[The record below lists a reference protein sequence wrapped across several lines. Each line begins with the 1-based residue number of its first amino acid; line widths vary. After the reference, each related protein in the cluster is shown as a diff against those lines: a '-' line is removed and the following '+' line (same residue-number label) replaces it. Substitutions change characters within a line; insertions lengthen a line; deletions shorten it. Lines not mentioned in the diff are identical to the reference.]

1 MSKTLVCNCNYTMP
15 LEESFFKKHISGH
28 SKIYD
33 GLCRKEIGQFI
44 QVMDSDEEIIVAC
57 TQEKELFHALSTQVE
72 KPLIAPIR
80 FINIREMGG
89 WGKDAKA
96 AQPKIASLLALAN
109 LPDPDPLPTV
119 SYDSTQARLL
129 IIGPGSEVFQYAQQL
144 YQDVSVTAMVSDST
158 PLPLR
163 KNFVVM
169 NGAIEQLT
177 GYLGQWQ
184 AQWRASN
191 PIQLDLCTQCGSC
204 IEACPEQAIDLSFQI
219 DMTRCDSNQSCV
231 KACGAIGAIQFHEQ
245 FPLMDG
251 EFDFVLDLNKQPY
264 LDIPEPPKGYFAPGS
279 DDRKRAL
286 MVQQILNSI
295 GEFEK
300 PRFFAYQEKLCAHGR
315 NGQVGCNACIEICST
330 KAISSVFEGGK
341 GRVSV
346 NPHLCMGCGG
356 CATACPSGAMTYVNP
371 NVPYLSTKVKT
382 IVDTF
387 AKTTNEK
394 LSPTIILHSGGEGGN
409 AWLEAVG
416 RLARLLPKQYA
427 GIPAHAVPMAVHHI
441 ASTGL
446 DLWLGMLTHGVSEI
460 VLMATGEE
468 SPQYVEMLKGQIKIA
483 SEILVGLGFTARI
496 RLIEMGHLQDIDNAT
511 NIQFLDQALQDLA
524 PQPPL
529 TPIASFSYAK
539 EKRQTLEM
547 AIEHLMLHAPL
558 PLEEA
563 QSIPLSKGAL
573 IGGIDVNTESCTL
586 CMSCVSACP
595 EGALLDH
602 LEYPQLDLLEK
613 NCVQCGLCSATCPE
627 SAITLQPRLSTISQ
641 RKTRNTL
648 NEAKPFHCIKCA
660 KPFATDKMMQT
671 MLLKIGSHPAFAG
684 AAQNRLKMCSD
695 CRVIDMMQQQD
706 I

>member
-1 MSKTLVCNCNYTMP
+1 MSKTLVCNCNHTMP
-15 LEESFFKKHISGH
+15 LEEHFFKQHIPGH
-28 SKIYD
+28 TQIYD
-33 GLCRKEIGQFI
+33 GLCRQEIGQFI
-44 QVMDSDEEIIVAC
+44 QAMGSDEEIIVAC
-57 TQEKELFHALSTQVE
+57 TQEKELFHALSTQVD

-80 FINIREMGG
+80 FINIRELGG

-109 LPDPDPLPTV
+109 LPEPDPLPTV

-144 YQDVSVTAMVSDST
+144 FQDVSVTAMVSDGS
-158 PLPLR
+158 PLPQR

-169 NGAIEQLT
+169 NGEIEQLQ

-184 AQWRASN
+184 VQWRASN
-191 PIQLDLCTQCGSC
+191 PIQLDLCSQCGAC
-204 IEACPEQAIDLSFQI
+204 INACPEQAIDLSFQI
-219 DMTRCDSNQSCV
+219 DLAKCDSNQACV

-251 EFDFVLDLNKQPY
+251 EFDFVLDLYQQPY
-264 LDIPEPPKGYFAPGS
+264 LDIPEPPKGYFAPAG
-279 DDRKRAL
+279 DVQKRL
-286 MVQQILNSI
+286 LVVQEILNSI

-315 NGQVGCNACIEICST
+315 NGQVGCKACIEICST
-330 KAISSVFEGGK
+330 HAITSMFEGGK

-356 CATACPSGAMTYVNP
+356 CATICPSGAMTYVNP
-371 NVPYLSTKVKT
+371 NVPYLATKVKT

-387 AKTTNEK
+387 AKTTNERFF
-394 LSPTIILHSGGEGGN
+394 PTLILHSGAEGGD

-427 GIPAHAVPMAVHHI
+427 GIPAHIVPIALHHI

-446 DLWLGMLTHGVSEI
+446 DLWFGMLTHGVAEI
-460 VLMATGEE
+460 ILLASGEE
-468 SPQYVEMLKGQIKIA
+468 SPQYVEMLKGQIKTA
-483 SEILVGLGFTARI
+483 SEILVGLGYSARI
-496 RLIEMGHLQDIDNAT
+496 RLIEMGHQQDINHSA
-511 NIQFLDQALQDLA
+511 NLQFLDQALQNVV
-524 PQPPL
+524 PQLPL

-547 AIEHLMLHAPL
+547 ALEHLMLHAPL
-558 PLEEA
+558 PLEED
-563 QSIPLSKGAL
+563 QTIPLSNGAL
-573 IGGIDVNTESCTL
+573 IGGINVNTESCTL

-602 LEYPQLDLLEK
+602 LEHPQLDLLEK
-613 NCVQCGLCSATCPE
+613 NCVQCGLCATTCPE
-627 SAITLQPRLSTISQ
+627 QAITLQPRLASQ
-641 RKTRNTL
+641 RKVRNTL
-648 NEAKPFHCIKCA
+648 NEAKPFYCVKCA

-671 MLLKIGSHPAFAG
+671 MLSKIGSHPAFAG

-695 CRVIDMMQQQD
+695 CRVIDMMHQQD